1 MSNGKNNNCPKRL
14 LRPLSFLRDGHHQ
27 NSSGIYNIGYDYN
40 QEILINKNINIVLQ
54 PIVDLSSHNFHA
66 FEALSRPSV
75 DAPLANKSPFAI
87 LSEKHHQ
94 KLDLIC
100 LEHIF
105 KSIEQ
110 FSHFDELNHQKT
122 YFFVN
127 CMLANSNYLKKM
139 QISQSLKEKT
149 TIEFDLNHTFFD
161 INQFLKNIHDLK
173 KDHFKIALDDIG
185 ETQIDLQIL
194 NLIKPDFVKIDIAV
208 VLGISKC
215 DEKLTK
221 AKLIIERANQLGSKI
236 IAEGVENKEDLD
248 IITSLGVNLIQGF
261 LFSKPMQFVPEKR
274 KEIDNII
281 KKAA

>member
-1 MSNGKNNNCPKRL
+1 MSNAKNNNRLKRL
-14 LRPLSFLRDGHHQ
+14 RSPLSFLRDGHHK
-27 NSSGIYNIGYDYN
+27 NASGIYNLGYDYN
-40 QEILINKNINIVLQ
+40 QEILINKNINIVFQ

-66 FEALSRPSV
+66 FEALSRPAI

-87 LSEKHHQ
+87 ISEKNHQ

-100 LEHIF
+100 LDHIF

-110 FSHFDELNHQKT
+110 FSHFDELNHQRT
-122 YFFVN
+122 FFFVN
-127 CMLANSNYLKKM
+127 CLLSNSNYLKKM

-161 INQFLKNIHDLK
+161 INQFLKNIQDLK
-173 KDHFKIALDDIG
+173 KDHFKIAMDDIG
-185 ETQIDLQIL
+185 ETKIDLQIL

-208 VLGISKC
+208 VLGISQSN
-215 DEKLTK
+215 EKLQK
-221 AKLIIERANQLGSKI
+221 AKAIIERANQLGSKI

-248 IITSLGVNLIQGF
+248 VITSLGVHLIQGF